1 MAMQKSDE
9 LMETA
14 VVLFD
19 QLKQLGEDI
28 ERTII
33 GVMNEEERVVDV
45 WATRP
50 DGSQMDKMQKFPLMN
65 LY

>member
-1 MAMQKSDE
+1 MAMQKSNE

-33 GVMNEEERVVDV
+33 GIMNEEERVVDV

-50 DGSQMDKMQKFPLMN
+50 DGSQMEKMQNFPLMS
-65 LY
+65 L